1 MFFLLYLCKV
11 NVNAL
16 FWGLTHQIEAIMKDR
31 IRNIME
37 SRKMTQQEFA
47 EFIGM
52 SPASLSSIFNGR
64 TRPTLNIVEAIKNK
78 IPSISTD
85 WLMFGTGTMYESESS
100 NVEQSKEE
108 THSSTASG
116 MLDFSA
122 QGEIPTPDLFTDT
135 SAQRV
140 PKMTPNQAKNI
151 INILDKKTRKITEIR
166 IFFDDKTWETFVPK
180 E

>member
-1 MFFLLYLCKV
+1 
-11 NVNAL
+11 
-16 FWGLTHQIEAIMKDR
+16 
-31 IRNIME
+31 
-37 SRKMTQQEFA
+37 MTQQEFA

-78 IPSISTD
+78 IPTISTD
-85 WLMFGTGTMYESESS
+85 WLMFGTGSMYESEGGDA
-100 NVEQSKEE
+100 EQSVEE
-108 THSSTASG
+108 NHSSTAAS

-122 QGEIPTPDLFTDT
+122 QNDLSSPDLFAETA
-135 SAQRV
+135 AQRV
-140 PKMTPNQAKNI
+140 PRTTQNHAKNI
-151 INILDKKTRKITEIR
+151 INIIDKKTRKITEIR